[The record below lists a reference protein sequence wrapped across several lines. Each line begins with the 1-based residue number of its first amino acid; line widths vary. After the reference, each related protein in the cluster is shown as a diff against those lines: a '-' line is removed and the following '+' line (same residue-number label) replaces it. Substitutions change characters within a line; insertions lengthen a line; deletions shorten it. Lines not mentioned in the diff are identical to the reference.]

1 MVEASTSP
9 PPKKKKFQLVAPFWA
24 LFLGLFWGFLSILLS
39 MNVSSSEMPISTSCA
54 EMLDPRHWVLGAWG
68 RHGLWQGRGGLT
80 SLVGRR
86 NCLQPDRSTHG
97 ASQAGPV
104 LGTGLWPSTHRDCIL
119 DGRER
124 QLGSRGRKGNKPLIL
139 RLAPCPLINPS
150 LGRSSTGTLESL
162 PPST

>member
-1 MVEASTSP
+1 
-9 PPKKKKFQLVAPFWA
+9 
-24 LFLGLFWGFLSILLS
+24 

-104 LGTGLWPSTHRDCIL
+104 LGTGLWPSTRRDCIWTE
-119 DGRER
+119 GR
-124 QLGSRGRKGNKPLIL
+124 GS
-139 RLAPCPLINPS
+139 
-150 LGRSSTGTLESL
+150 
-162 PPST
+162 